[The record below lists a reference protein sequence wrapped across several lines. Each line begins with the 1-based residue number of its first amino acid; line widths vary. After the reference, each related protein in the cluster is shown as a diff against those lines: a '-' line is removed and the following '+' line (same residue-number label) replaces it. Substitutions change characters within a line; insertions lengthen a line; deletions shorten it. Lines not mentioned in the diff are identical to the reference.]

1 MSKRAATHH
10 VINTVRKQLDMTE
23 QELWAAYRTYGGD
36 VSQQDI
42 SAFLRGATTLE
53 KEDVDNLALVLN
65 KRFTGENV
73 DPSLPPDG
81 EPA

>member
-1 MSKRAATHH
+1 MFERAATHH

-53 KEDVDNLALVLN
+53 KEDVDHLAQVLN
-65 KRFTGENV
+65 ERFTGETL
-73 DPSLPPDG
+73 DLSLPPDD
-81 EPA
+81 EPS